1 MSAKRQPML
10 STGPTLA
17 DQAYRALRDEII
29 SGQLKPGERLTER
42 HIASR
47 LGVSPTP
54 IREALQRLEHEH
66 LIQRTDTRRIQVAE
80 PSVHRLYE
88 LTLIEAALRGVGAR
102 LAAENATDREL
113 AAIEA
118 THASFTDTVAPER
131 VLAAAR
137 ELHKLIDDASHNETL
152 TTMIA
157 PATAVDWQFR
167 LETIPDI
174 FGANRNAALDRH
186 REHGKIVEALK
197 ARDGE
202 AAEELMREHILG
214 ATSAFLRARAD
225 GHAT

>member
-1 MSAKRQPML
+1 MSARSQRAL

-17 DQAYRALRDEII
+17 DQAYRALREEII

-42 HIASR
+42 HLATR

-66 LIQRTDTRRIQVAE
+66 LIHRTDTRRILVAE

-88 LTLIEAALRGVGAR
+88 LTLMEAALRGVGAR

-113 AAIEA
+113 AAIED
-118 THASFTDTVAPER
+118 THAAFTGTVSPER
-131 VLAAAR
+131 ALAAAR
-137 ELHKLIDDASHNETL
+137 KLHELIDRASHNETL
-152 TTMIA
+152 ITMIA
-157 PATAVDWQFR
+157 TATAFDWQFR

-174 FGANRNAALDRH
+174 FGSNQKTALDRH
-186 REHGKIVEALK
+186 REHGKIVNALK

-202 AAEELMREHILG
+202 TAEKLMREHILG
-214 ATSAFLRARAD
+214 ATGAFLHARAD
-225 GHAT
+225 RDTS